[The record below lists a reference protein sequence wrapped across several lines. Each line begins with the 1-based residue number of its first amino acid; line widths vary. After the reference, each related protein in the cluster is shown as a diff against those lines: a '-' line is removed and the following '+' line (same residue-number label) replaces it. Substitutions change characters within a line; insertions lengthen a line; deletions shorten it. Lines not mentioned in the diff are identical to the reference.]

1 MCRRMLGQVLG
12 RQLPPDLRS
21 LRLLPLVG
29 LLLLLPL
36 LAGCWNRVEIEQ
48 GAYVLAV
55 GIDEGKVSPYAIT
68 VMIAKPGALADKEGG
83 GDEPPVLITTVEA
96 PSLAGAQVILHG
108 YVGREV
114 FFYHAQALFV
124 HESLAREQGLPFFD
138 ELLRFRQI
146 RETAFVVV
154 TREPAAEVLKKLKP
168 ELDKNPIQY
177 VEQLTYHHRNTASL
191 PATSQVSAVAALLN
205 VGYAQPLTY
214 YAAAIDQ
221 ESDAIRGSVSA
232 SGRARLVAG
241 ELPRRGG
248 TPVDMI
254 GAAAFRG
261 SRMVGVLDG
270 EEIRALLM
278 LQNQFYSAHAAFP
291 DAREPEQFVTVHLS
305 KGRPTRITV
314 ERLGDRPAI
323 RAEVILEAE
332 VVAIPSGIDYAWPT
346 SQAELEQAIASQLQ
360 ETMNKVI
367 ARTQEWGADVV
378 GFGRH
383 AIRHFPTVQAWEA
396 YDWPGRYPK
405 AEINTS
411 VRVRL
416 RRYGLTLTPTRA
428 SEEGMQR

>member
-1 MCRRMLGQVLG
+1 MLRRLPGQVPG
-12 RQLPPDLRS
+12 RLRS
-21 LRLLPLVG
+21 PRLRPLLG

-55 GIDEGKVSPYAIT
+55 GIDEGKSGLYAIT
-68 VMIAKPGALADKEGG
+68 VMIAKPGALAGKDG
-83 GDEPPVLITTVEA
+83 GDSHQPPVLITTVEA
-96 PSLAGAQVILHG
+96 PSLAGAQIILHG

-114 FFYHAQALFV
+114 LYYHAQAIFV
-124 HESLAREQGLPFFD
+124 HESLARERGLPFLD
-138 ELLRFRQI
+138 GLLRFRQM

-154 TREPAAEVLKKLKP
+154 TREPAAEVMKKLKP

-177 VEQLTYHHRNTASL
+177 LELLTYHHRNTASL

-214 YAAAIDQ
+214 YAAAVDEEAKSRQ
-221 ESDAIRGSVSA
+221 GLSSDEVRFA
-232 SGRARLVAG
+232 AG

-248 TPVDMI
+248 TPVEMI

-270 EEIRALLM
+270 VETRALLM
-278 LQNQFYSAHAAFP
+278 LQNQFYTAHAAFHDPRQP
-291 DAREPEQFVTVHLS
+291 DHYVIVHLS
-305 KGRPTRITV
+305 QGRPTRIWV
-314 ERLGDRPAI
+314 ERLGERPAI

-332 VVAIPSGIDYAWPT
+332 VVAIPSGIDYSEPAAQT
-346 SQAELEQAIASQLQ
+346 ELEQAIARELQ
-360 ETMNKVI
+360 ETMNSVI
-367 ARTQEWGADVV
+367 SRTQEWGSDVV

-383 AIRHFPTVQAWEA
+383 AIRRFPTAQAWEA
-396 YDWPGRYPK
+396 YDWPSRYPE
-405 AEINTS
+405 AEIHAS
-411 VRVRL
+411 VRVSL
-416 RRYGLTLTPTRA
+416 RRFGLTLTPTRA